1 MKLTGKVALV
11 TGASTGMGRATARL
25 LAQEG
30 ADLIIN
36 YFQSENEAG
45 SLAQEIQALGRKAL
59 PFKADVAIKSQIVNM
74 VETGTKE
81 LGRIDILVNNAGSL
95 VARSSF
101 LSMPE
106 ELWDRVLDVN
116 LKSVFL
122 CSQAVLPGMI
132 ERGYGNIVNISSV
145 GVFTGGGGGGS
156 HYVAAKGGVV
166 ALTRAMAAELA
177 PHGIRV
183 NAIAPGIIDTPFH
196 QKFSRP
202 EAVEQRTKAL
212 PLSRAGRPE
221 EIARAVLFLIDDE
234 CAYITGQTLIIDG
247 GMVFS

>member
-11 TGASTGMGRATARL
+11 TGASTGMGRSTARL

-36 YFQSENEAG
+36 CFQSENEAG

-59 PFKADVAIKSQIVNM
+59 PFKADVAIKSQVVHM
-74 VETGTKE
+74 VENGTKE

-95 VARSSF
+95 VARSSL
-101 LSMPE
+101 LSMSE

-156 HYVAAKGGVV
+156 HYVAAKGGV
-166 ALTRAMAAELA
+166 
-177 PHGIRV
+177 
-183 NAIAPGIIDTPFH
+183 
-196 QKFSRP
+196 
-202 EAVEQRTKAL
+202 
-212 PLSRAGRPE
+212 
-221 EIARAVLFLIDDE
+221 
-234 CAYITGQTLIIDG
+234 G
-247 GMVFS
+247 G